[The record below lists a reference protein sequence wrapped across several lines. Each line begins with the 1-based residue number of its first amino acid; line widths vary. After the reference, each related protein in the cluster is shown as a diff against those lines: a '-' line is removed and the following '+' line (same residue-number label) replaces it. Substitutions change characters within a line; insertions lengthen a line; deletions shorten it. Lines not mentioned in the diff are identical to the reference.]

1 MKITGFKTFVVAAD
15 SNWVFVQVCT
25 DEGVTGLGEGSVSSK
40 ALAVEAAIRDLERFV
55 VGRDPRDIE
64 LLWQEMYRYPRWK
77 GGPVLSSAVSAIEIA
92 LWDILGQTL
101 EAPIYQLLGGRCRD
115 RIRMY
120 RHVGGATSEEAAEQ
134 ALALVEQGFTALKT
148 GGLLVNGDVVRPRE
162 ALRLGAARIE
172 AMRESVGPDV
182 DILVDAHCQL
192 TPPMAVE
199 LAGRIAEYMPFFF
212 EEPTRPEDLG
222 ALEWVSRRSPIPLAT
237 GEQLFTKF
245 GFTEVCDKHLV
256 NYIQPDV
263 IHCGGISEMKKIAAM
278 AEAHSIDCAPHNPQ
292 SYVSTM
298 ASLHVDACTTNCVI
312 QEFIEGPEWQR
323 DLFIGGPEI
332 TDGHASLPAGPGL
345 GVRLNEEVAAAHPY
359 DETLLRPRW
368 RWEDGSV
375 ADWA

>member
-15 SNWVFVQVCT
+15 SNWVFVQVYT

-40 ALAVEAAIRDLERFV
+40 TLAVEAAIRDLERFV

-64 LLWQEMYRYPRWK
+64 ALWQEMYRYPRWK
-77 GGPVLSSAVSAIEIA
+77 GGPVLSSALSAIEIA

-101 EAPIYQLLGGRCRD
+101 DVPIYQLLGGRCRD

-120 RHVGGATSEEAAEQ
+120 THVSGETPEEAASQ
-134 ALALVEQGFTALKT
+134 AVALVDQGYTAIKT
-148 GGLLVNGDVVRPRE
+148 GGLLVNGEVVKPHE
-162 ALRLGAARIE
+162 AMRLGVARIE
-172 AMRESVGPDV
+172 AIREAVGPDI
-182 DILVDAHCQL
+182 DILVDAHCQM
-192 TPPMAVE
+192 TPQMAV
-199 LAGRIAEYMPFFF
+199 AFANRIAEYEPFFF

-222 ALEWVSRRSPIPLAT
+222 ALEWVSQHCQIPLAT
-237 GEQLFTKF
+237 GEQMFTKF

-263 IHCGGISEMKKIAAM
+263 IHCGGISEMKKIAAI
-278 AEAHSIDCAPHNPQ
+278 AEAHFIDCAPHNPQ

-298 ASLHVDACTTNCVI
+298 ASLHVDACTINCVI
-312 QEFIEGPEWQR
+312 QEFPPGPEWQSE
-323 DLFIGGPEI
+323 LFIGGPEI
-332 TDGHASLPAGPGL
+332 TDGYASLPSGPGL

-359 DETLLRPRW
+359 DEALLRPQW

>member
-15 SNWVFVQVCT
+15 SNWVFVQVLT

-40 ALAVEAAIRDLERFV
+40 SLAVEAAIRDLERFV

-77 GGPVLSSAVSAIEIA
+77 GGPVLSSAISAIEIA

-101 EAPIYQLLGGRCRD
+101 GVPIYQLLGGRCRD

-120 RHVGGATSEEAAEQ
+120 THVGGETAEEAADQ
-134 ALALVEQGFTALKT
+134 AQALVEQGFTAVKT
-148 GGLLVNGDVVRPRE
+148 GGLLVKGDVVRPHE
-162 ALRLGAARIE
+162 AMRLGAERVKAIRD
-172 AMRESVGPDV
+172 SVGPDV

-192 TPPMAVE
+192 TPQMAVE
-199 LAGRIAEYMPFFF
+199 FAGRIAEYAPFFL

-222 ALEWVSRRSPIPLAT
+222 ALEWVSQRSLVPLAT

-245 GFTEVCDKHLV
+245 GFTEVCDSHLV

-263 IHCGGISEMKKIAAM
+263 IHCGGISELKKIAAI
-278 AEAHSIDCAPHNPQ
+278 AEAHFIDCAPHNPQ

-298 ASLHVDACTTNCVI
+298 ASLHVDASTTNCVI
-312 QEFIEGPEWQR
+312 QEIPEGPEWQR
-323 DLFIGGPEI
+323 DLFVGAPEI
-332 TDGHASLPAGPGL
+332 TDGYAKLPSGPGL
-345 GVRLNEEVAAAHPY
+345 GLSLNEEVAAAHPY
-359 DETLLRPRW
+359 DEALSRPKW
-368 RWEDGSV
+368 RWADGSV

>member
-15 SNWVFVQVCT
+15 SNWVFVQVYT

-40 ALAVEAAIRDLERFV
+40 TLAVEAAIRDLERFV

-64 LLWQEMYRYPRWK
+64 ALWQEMYRYPRWK
-77 GGPVLSSAVSAIEIA
+77 GGPVLSSAISAIEIA

-101 EAPIYQLLGGRCRD
+101 DVPVYQLLGGRCRD

-120 RHVGGATSEEAAEQ
+120 THVAGETPAEAAEQ
-134 ALALVEQGFTALKT
+134 AVALVEQGYTAVKT
-148 GGLLVNGDVVRPRE
+148 GGLLVNGEVVKPHE
-162 ALRLGAARIE
+162 AMRLGAARIE
-172 AMRESVGPDV
+172 AIREAVGPDI
-182 DILVDAHCQL
+182 DILIDAHCQM
-192 TPPMAVE
+192 TPQMAV
-199 LAGRIAEYMPFFF
+199 AFADRIAEYEPFFF

-222 ALEWVSRRSPIPLAT
+222 ALEWVSQHSQIPLAT
-237 GEQLFTKF
+237 GEQMFTKF

-263 IHCGGISEMKKIAAM
+263 IHCGGISEMKKIAAI
-278 AEAHSIDCAPHNPQ
+278 AEAHFIDCAPHNPQ
-292 SYVSTM
+292 SFVSTM

-312 QEFIEGPEWQR
+312 QEFPPGPEWQS

-332 TDGHASLPAGPGL
+332 TDGYASLPSGPGL
-345 GVRLNEEVAAAHPY
+345 GVRLNEEVAAVHPY
-359 DETLLRPRW
+359 DEALFRPQW

>member
-1 MKITGFKTFVVAAD
+1 MKITGFKTFVVGAD
-15 SNWVFVQVCT
+15 SNWVFVQVYT

-55 VGRDPRDIE
+55 IGRDPRDIE

-101 EAPIYQLLGGRCRD
+101 QVPIYQLLGGRCRD

-120 RHVGGATSEEAAEQ
+120 THVDGETPEEAAEQ
-134 ALALVEQGFTALKT
+134 AIGLVERGFTALKT
-148 GGLLVNGDVVRPRE
+148 GGLLVNGDVVRPHE
-162 ALRLGAARIE
+162 AMRLGAARIGAIRE
-172 AMRESVGPDV
+172 AVGPDI
-182 DILVDAHCQL
+182 DILVDAHCQM
-192 TPPMAVE
+192 TPPMALE
-199 LAGRIAEYMPFFF
+199 LARRIADYRPFFY
-212 EEPTRPEDLG
+212 EEPTRPEDLC
-222 ALEWVSRRSPIPLAT
+222 ALEWVSQRSPIPLAT

-245 GFTEVCDKHLV
+245 GFTEVCSKHLV

-263 IHCGGISEMKKIAAM
+263 IHCGGISELKKIAAM
-278 AEAHSIDCAPHNPQ
+278 AEAHYIDVAPHNPQ
-292 SYVSTM
+292 SYVATM
-298 ASLHVDACTTNCVI
+298 ATLHVDACTTNCVI
-312 QEFIEGPEWQR
+312 QEVPVGPEWHR

-332 TDGHASLPAGPGL
+332 TDGYASLPSGPGL
-345 GVRLNEEVAAAHPY
+345 GIRLNEEVAAAHPY
-359 DETLLRPRW
+359 EEALLRPRW